1 MYERKELFQFLHCWK
16 ILRDQAKWN
25 DKLLEL
31 NNNGGKNNEDN
42 VAEPGCEGEL
52 PSKNNVHDRPEGRDT
67 AKRRSRR
74 ESESSA
80 STAFEVLQRIHDNR
94 EKSQLKEEE
103 QLQQILNRKDEKLNL
118 QRAVLKVHM
127 DIIELKK
134 QAREEDLLLRK
145 QEHELLAK
153 QTEAQLLTAEAGIM
167 AIDLEKVAPHLK
179 EYYIGMQR
187 QIMGRRGFGSSS
199 SNNS

>member
-1 MYERKELFQFLHCWK
+1 MYERKEPFQFLHCWK

-42 VAEPGCEGEL
+42 VAKPGCEGEL
-52 PSKNNVHDRPEGRDT
+52 PYENNVRDKPEGRDT

-74 ESESSA
+74 KSESSS

-94 EKSQLKEEE
+94 EKSQLKKEE

-118 QRAVLKVHM
+118 QRAVLKVQM

-134 QAREEDLLLRK
+134 TGKRGGL
-145 QEHELLAK
+145 
-153 QTEAQLLTAEAGIM
+153 
-167 AIDLEKVAPHLK
+167 VASK
-179 EYYIGMQR
+179 TGT
-187 QIMGRRGFGSSS
+187 
-199 SNNS
+199 

>member
-1 MYERKELFQFLHCWK
+1 M
-16 ILRDQAKWN
+16 RDQAKWN

-42 VAEPGCEGEL
+42 VAKPGCEGEL
-52 PSKNNVHDRPEGRDT
+52 PYENNVRDKPEGRDT

-103 QLQQILNRKDEKLNL
+103 QLQQILNRKDEKFNL
-118 QRAVLKVHM
+118 QRAMLKVHM
-127 DIIELKK
+127 DAIELKK

-167 AIDLEKVAPHLK
+167 AVDLEKVAPHLK

-187 QIMGRRGFGSSS
+187 QIMERRGFGSSS